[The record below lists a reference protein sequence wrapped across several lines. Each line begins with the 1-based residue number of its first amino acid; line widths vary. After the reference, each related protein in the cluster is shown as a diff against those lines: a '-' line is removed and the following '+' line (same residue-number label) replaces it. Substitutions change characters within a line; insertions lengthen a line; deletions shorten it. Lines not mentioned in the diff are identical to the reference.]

1 MSNSIADNRIDFLD
15 VMASTLHD
23 TKNSLG
29 MLSNTLAEII
39 ERSKKKDVTL
49 FQEFNMLQYEIK
61 RLNHNQIRLLSL
73 YKADR
78 SQFSV
83 NVDLH
88 SVGECIEEIV
98 LQNEPILS
106 SKGIEIE
113 VSCPESLFWAFDRGL
128 ASGILD
134 NVLNNAFRYARK
146 KVKLSVSR
154 EDSYLL
160 FRLEDDGPGYPETML
175 DGSGTGHV
183 FKGTVDFDTGST
195 GLGLYFAA
203 LVARSHVNKE
213 RKGFISINNGGA
225 LGGGVFSFYLP

>member
-1 MSNSIADNRIDFLD
+1 MSNSTADNRIDFLD
-15 VMASTLHD
+15 IMASTLHD

-39 ERSKKKDVTL
+39 ERSKKRDGTL
-49 FQEFNMLQYEIK
+49 FREFNMLQYEIR

-73 YKADR
+73 YKAER

-88 SVGECIEEIV
+88 SVSECIEEIV
-98 LQNEPILS
+98 LQNDPILS

-113 VSCPESLFWAFDRGL
+113 VSCPETLFWAFDRGL
-128 ASGILD
+128 VSGILD

-146 KVKLSVSR
+146 KVKLSVAK
-154 EDSYLL
+154 EDSYIL

-175 DGSGTGHV
+175 DGSRKGHV

-195 GLGLYFAA
+195 GLGLYFAS
-203 LVARSHVNKE
+203 LVARSHTNKE
-213 RKGFISINNGGA
+213 RKGYIAINNGGA
-225 LGGGVFSFYLP
+225 LGGGVFSVYIP